1 VYSLHVL
8 YVKVPVQDSEQHP
21 QYVFDTQH
29 RVAGTESHTTID
41 TGDTGPHNVRK
52 METFRKKRIDKWRNE
67 NLSVVSHR
75 NPSKVNRQW
84 KGGVC
89 RHKKITSEPESK

>member
-1 VYSLHVL
+1 VL

-52 METFRKKRIDKWRNE
+52 METFRKKRLNKWWNE
-67 NLSVVSHR
+67 SLSVVSHK
-75 NPSKVNRQW
+75 NPPSKVNRQW
-84 KGGVC
+84 KEGGLVG
-89 RHKKITSEPESK
+89 KKK